1 MHQERTSEERAAAR
15 SGWAVGIATALY
27 GISFGALATA
37 SGLDVWQTC
46 VLSLV
51 MFSGGSQFALIG
63 VLASGGVAAGGTAI
77 ASAALLG
84 VRNSF
89 YALRLSRLIG
99 PGFWRRSAAVQLT
112 IDEST
117 AVAVA
122 QKEPKAQRIGFWVT
136 GLVVYVGWNLMTL
149 AGALLGNLIGDV
161 KAYGLDA
168 AAAAAFLGLLWPRL
182 KARQTQA
189 VAVAGGF
196 VATLLTPFL
205 MPGLPVL
212 AAAAVA
218 VVLGVLNVFGR
229 RDDPPHPEAIPME
242 REVEP

>member
-1 MHQERTSEERAAAR
+1 MTRTVEERAAAR
-15 SGWAVGIATALY
+15 SGWAVGIATAAY
-27 GISFGALATA
+27 GISFGALSTA
-37 SGLDVWQTC
+37 SGLDIWQTC

-77 ASAALLG
+77 AGAALLG

-89 YALRLSRLIG
+89 YALRMSRVVG
-99 PGFWRRSAAVQLT
+99 PGFWRRAAAAQLT

-117 AVAVA
+117 AVATA
-122 QKEPKAQRIGFWVT
+122 QKEPSAQRIGFWTT
-136 GLVVYVGWNLMTL
+136 GLVVYIGWNLTTL

-189 VAVAGGF
+189 VAVAAGF

-212 AAAAVA
+212 AAAVVA
-218 VVLGVLNVFGR
+218 IVIGVLNVFGK
-229 RDDPPHPEAIPME
+229 RDDPPHPEALPME
-242 REVEP
+242 REVQP

>member
-1 MHQERTSEERAAAR
+1 MAGDRSPEVRAAAR
-15 SGWAVGIATALY
+15 SGWAVGLATAAY
-27 GISFGALATA
+27 GVSFGALATA
-37 SGLDVWQTC
+37 SGLDVWQAC
-46 VLSLV
+46 VLSLL

-63 VLASGGVAAGGTAI
+63 VLASGGTAAGGTAI

-89 YALRLSRLIG
+89 YALRLSRIIDRGL
-99 PGFWRRSAAVQLT
+99 WRRTAAVQLT

-117 AVAVA
+117 AVATA
-122 QKEPKAQRIGFWVT
+122 QTDPRAQRVGFWVT
-136 GLVVYVGWNLMTL
+136 GLVVYIGWNLTTL

-161 KAYGLDA
+161 RAYGLDA

-189 VAVAGGF
+189 VAVAAGF
-196 VATLLTPFL
+196 VATLLTPFIL
-205 MPGLPVL
+205 PGLPVL

-218 VVLGVLNVFGR
+218 IVVGVLNLFGR

>member
-1 MHQERTSEERAAAR
+1 MRQERTSEERTAAR

-37 SGLDVWQTC
+37 SGLDVWQAC

-51 MFSGGSQFALIG
+51 MFSGGSQFAVIG
-63 VLASGGVAAGGTAI
+63 VLASGGAAAGGTAI

-89 YALRLSRLIG
+89 YALRLSRIIG
-99 PGFWRRSAAVQLT
+99 PGFWRRAAATQLT

-117 AVAVA
+117 AVATA
-122 QKEPKAQRIGFWVT
+122 QTEPRAQQVGFWVT

-212 AAAAVA
+212 AAAVVA
-218 VVLGVLNVFGR
+218 IVLGVLDVFGR

>member
-1 MHQERTSEERAAAR
+1 MTRTAEERAAAR
-15 SGWAVGIATALY
+15 SGWAVGIATAAY
-27 GISFGALATA
+27 GVSFGALATA
-37 SGLDVWQTC
+37 SGLDVWQAC

-63 VLASGGVAAGGTAI
+63 VLASGGVGAGGSAI
-77 ASAALLG
+77 AGAALLG

-89 YALRLSRLIG
+89 YAVRLSRIIG
-99 PGFWRRSAAVQLT
+99 PGFLRRAAAAQLT

-117 AVAVA
+117 AVATA
-122 QKEPKAQRIGFWVT
+122 QREPRAQRIGFWTT
-136 GLVVYVGWNLMTL
+136 GLVVYIGWNLTTL

-168 AAAAAFLGLLWPRL
+168 AAAAAFVGLLWPRL
-182 KARQTQA
+182 KTRQTQA
-189 VAVAGGF
+189 VAVAAGF

-218 VVLGVLNVFGR
+218 ILIGVLNLFGR
-229 RDDPPHPEAIPME
+229 RTDPPHPEAIPME

>member
-1 MHQERTSEERAAAR
+1 M
-15 SGWAVGIATALY
+15 
-27 GISFGALATA
+27 
-37 SGLDVWQTC
+37 
-46 VLSLV
+46 
-51 MFSGGSQFALIG
+51 
-63 VLASGGVAAGGTAI
+63 
-77 ASAALLG
+77 
-84 VRNSF
+84 RNSF
-89 YALRLSRLIG
+89 YALRLSRVIG
-99 PGFWRRSAAVQLT
+99 PGFWRRAAAVQLT

-117 AVAVA
+117 AVAIA
-122 QKEPKAQRIGFWVT
+122 QKEPRAQRIGFWVT
-136 GLVVYVGWNLMTL
+136 GLVVYIGWNLMTL

-189 VAVAGGF
+189 VAVAGAF

-212 AAAAVA
+212 AAAIVA
-218 VVLGVLNVFGR
+218 IVLGVLNVFGR

>member
-1 MHQERTSEERAAAR
+1 MSRSREESAAAR
-15 SGWAVGIATALY
+15 SGWAVGLATAAY

-37 SGLDVWQTC
+37 SGLDIWQAC
-46 VLSLV
+46 VLSLL

-63 VLASGGVAAGGTAI
+63 VLASGGTAAGGSAI
-77 ASAALLG
+77 AGAALLG

-89 YALRLSRLIG
+89 YALRLSRIIG
-99 PGFWRRSAAVQLT
+99 PGFWRRAAATQLT

-117 AVAVA
+117 AVATA
-122 QKEPKAQRIGFWVT
+122 QKERRAQRIGFWTT
-136 GLVVYVGWNLMTL
+136 GLVVYVGWNLTTL

-189 VAVAGGF
+189 VAVAAGF

-212 AAAAVA
+212 AAALVA
-218 VVLGVLNVFGR
+218 IVIGALNLFGR
-229 RDDPPHPEAIPME
+229 RTDPPHPEAIPME